1 MEQKNEVY
9 VKKGMWT
16 AVYTSK
22 LTVPTTSL
30 VYKLIGNTYL
40 EDVILNLNMMTTVEI
55 DMTTPTVFFYNFN
68 FENALMVKGVKNIS
82 VEIKTVQNKL
92 AMSVLY
98 PVVFDALLGKPAYT
112 FKIAVDT
119 AGNQVMVN
127 TGVLGFRVLVTL
139 PKMMMD
145 PKLMIVANITKQDL
159 QLFEVVIEKRGMMLT
174 TKFTGSLHGY
184 GFLSSLMM

>member
-1 MEQKNEVY
+1 MEQENEVN
-9 VKKGMWT
+9 VKEGMWT

-40 EDVILNLNMMTTVEI
+40 GDVILNLNMMTTVEI

-98 PVVFDALLGKPAYT
+98 LVVLDA
-112 FKIAVDT
+112 
-119 AGNQVMVN
+119 
-127 TGVLGFRVLVTL
+127 
-139 PKMMMD
+139 PK
-145 PKLMIVANITKQDL
+145 
-159 QLFEVVIEKRGMMLT
+159 
-174 TKFTGSLHGY
+174 GSQPIHLNY
-184 GFLSSLMM
+184 S